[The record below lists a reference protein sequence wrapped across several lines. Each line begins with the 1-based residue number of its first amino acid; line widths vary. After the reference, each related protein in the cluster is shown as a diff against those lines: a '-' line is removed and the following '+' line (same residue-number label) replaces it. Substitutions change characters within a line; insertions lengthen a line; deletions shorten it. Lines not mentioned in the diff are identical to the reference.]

1 MRLLLLLPLALILTA
16 ATITD
21 CPCLNGGECNS
32 EGQCL
37 CPSGFIGEVCEL
49 KAQELS
55 SKPLPVL
62 LGSNYSYLYFQPTEV
77 NYYRLNFNVCMTSNP
92 SLTPT
97 IFYIETEK
105 NNGSLRTTPSLFET
119 AKLILGNKG
128 CTSFSTHYISI
139 KRREDN
145 SYRKIVIGLK
155 ALQKDDT
162 MHYVNVYKST
172 SNAQNEKQS
181 ENQEC

>member
-1 MRLLLLLPLALILTA
+1 
-16 ATITD
+16 
-21 CPCLNGGECNS
+21 
-32 EGQCL
+32 
-37 CPSGFIGEVCEL
+37 
-49 KAQELS
+49 
-55 SKPLPVL
+55 
-62 LGSNYSYLYFQPTEV
+62 
-77 NYYRLNFNVCMTSNP
+77 MTNNP

-172 SNAQNEKQS
+172 SNTQNEKQS